1 MPRQGDIVDRV
12 VSGTVDTKILTDNL
26 GILVFITIWQNRG
39 TSVILEIDGCNYNVH
54 IPQFPVAL

>member
-1 MPRQGDIVDRV
+1 MPRPGDIVDRV

-26 GILVFITIWQNRG
+26 EILVFITIWQNRG
-39 TSVILEIDGCNYNVH
+39 TSVILEFDGCNYNVH